1 MKPVAGTVRRLPP
14 VLVVSLIVL
23 WLLLNRSFSLGH
35 VALGTV
41 LALGVA
47 WASSALRPLQPKL
60 RRAHLG
66 AVLLAIVLRD
76 IVRSNFNV
84 ARVVLRFRRGKEL
97 EAGFVE
103 IPLVL
108 KDPHGL
114 AVLAGIITATPGTVW
129 VGHDV
134 ETSVVTLHVLDL
146 KGQDALI
153 AEVKGHYERL
163 LREIFE

>member
-1 MKPVAGTVRRLPP
+1 MKLGARPVRRLPP
-14 VLVVSLIVL
+14 VLVVGLVVL
-23 WLLLNRSFSLGH
+23 WLLLNRSLSLGH
-35 VALGTV
+35 VALGLV
-41 LALGVA
+41 VAVGVA
-47 WASSALRPLQPKL
+47 WASSGLRPLQPRL
-60 RRAHLG
+60 RRAHLAG
-66 AVLLAIVLRD
+66 ELLLRVLRD

-163 LREIFE
+163 LQEIFE

>member
-1 MKPVAGTVRRLPP
+1 MKLGARPVRRLPP
-14 VLVVSLIVL
+14 VLVVGLVVL
-23 WLLLNRSFSLGH
+23 WLLLNRSLSLGH
-35 VALGTV
+35 VALGLV
-41 LALGVA
+41 VAVGVA
-47 WASSALRPLQPKL
+47 WASSGLRPLQPRL
-60 RRAHLG
+60 RRAHLAG
-66 AVLLAIVLRD
+66 ELLLRVLRD

>member
-1 MKPVAGTVRRLPP
+1 MKLGVRPVRRLPP
-14 VLVVSLIVL
+14 VLVVGLVVL
-23 WLLLNRSFSLGH
+23 WLLLNHSLSLGH
-35 VALGTV
+35 VALGLV
-41 LALGVA
+41 VAVGVA
-47 WASSALRPLQPKL
+47 WASSGLRPLQPRL
-60 RRAHLG
+60 RRAHLAG
-66 AVLLAIVLRD
+66 ELLLRVLRD

-84 ARVVLRFRRGKEL
+84 ARIVLRFRPGMEL
-97 EAGFVE
+97 QAGFVE

-134 ETSVVTLHVLDL
+134 GTSALTLHVLDL
-146 KGQDALI
+146 AGQDALI

-163 LREIFE
+163 LVEIFE